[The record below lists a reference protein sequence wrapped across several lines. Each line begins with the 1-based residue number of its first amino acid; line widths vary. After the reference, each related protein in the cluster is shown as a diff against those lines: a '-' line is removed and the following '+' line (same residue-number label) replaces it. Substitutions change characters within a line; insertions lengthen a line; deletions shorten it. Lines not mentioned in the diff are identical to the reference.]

1 MTVVCTDRVERR
13 RRSCCIVLLR
23 RVFLSGTLIGAVE
36 TVKYVFMPGVRREK
50 KPFRRLSVTRFYE
63 KCVRQQNILR
73 IFQ

>member
-23 RVFLSGTLIGAVE
+23 RVFLSGTLIGVVE

-50 KPFRRLSVTRFYE
+50 NLLDGCQSRDFYE